1 MMYHRKLTVSVSSHF
16 VHSLSFLQYE
26 GNIVR
31 VNMSRV
37 IKERMAYRALAGN
50 ESWEKRTSVVKMGK
64 IYNAERC
71 TYGK

>member
-37 IKERMAYRALAGN
+37 IKEETCRIERWRETKVG
-50 ESWEKRTSVVKMGK
+50 KSVQVS
-64 IYNAERC
+64 
-71 TYGK
+71 